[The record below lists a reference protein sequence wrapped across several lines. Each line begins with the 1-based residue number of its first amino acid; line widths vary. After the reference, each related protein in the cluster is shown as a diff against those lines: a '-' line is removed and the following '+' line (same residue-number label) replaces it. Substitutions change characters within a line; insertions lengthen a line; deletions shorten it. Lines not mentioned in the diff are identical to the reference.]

1 MQKARQQF
9 VPQSHALRALFQ
21 PLPQGVACAHAA
33 KPPPRMDDAVK
44 GGESP
49 AQQSNK
55 VAQRWTT
62 QVQPRV
68 AARVERLTAGAPSDN
83 RVQIAV
89 VFGPNLTILRSQ
101 LQPLLILLLATMA
114 RLSRRAVA
122 VSGFVAMTRSNRID
136 HIRITSHPAPGAK
149 LKFPITWGAASAR
162 ERGPV
167 IGTVSRPAD
176 RNVIGTHGG
185 SYSVYRALAVSSG
198 ALDPIRRPDLTNTHP
213 AETIG
218 PFPQWAEPQRIVSL
232 DPWGH
237 LAAENFASEIAE
249 GIDVRP
255 SIAITRARLDLPE
268 LQAAIEAGRLKQ
280 DGEVVHKNGSVS
292 VVKIAID
299 PVWYLP
305 GLAERFATTEN
316 NLRRQLFEQTAGMF
330 PELVTRPDLQ
340 VFLPPIG
347 GTTAYLFG
355 DVSKLPDHSTRI
367 TCRVHDECNGSDVF
381 GSDICTCR
389 PYLIHGIEECARAGQ
404 TGGLGIIIYNRK
416 EGRAL
421 GEVTKFLVYN
431 ARKRQEGGDAAA
443 QYFERT
449 ECVAGVQD
457 ARFQQLMPDV
467 VHWLG
472 LRRIDRFVSMSDMKH
487 DALTSQGIEIVERVP
502 IPDDMIPAD
511 AHVEIAAKKAAGYY
525 TPDPLQDPANP
536 VGRSLEKY

>member
-1 MQKARQQF
+1 
-9 VPQSHALRALFQ
+9 
-21 PLPQGVACAHAA
+21 
-33 KPPPRMDDAVK
+33 
-44 GGESP
+44 
-49 AQQSNK
+49 
-55 VAQRWTT
+55 
-62 QVQPRV
+62 
-68 AARVERLTAGAPSDN
+68 
-83 RVQIAV
+83 
-89 VFGPNLTILRSQ
+89 
-101 LQPLLILLLATMA
+101 
-114 RLSRRAVA
+114 
-122 VSGFVAMTRSNRID
+122 MTRSNRVD

-149 LKFPITWGAASAR
+149 HRFPIHWGAASAR

-167 IGTVSRPAD
+167 IGTVSRPQD

-218 PFPQWAEPQRIVSL
+218 PFSQWVDPQRIVSL

-237 LAAENFASEIAE
+237 LAAENFATEIAE
-249 GIDVRP
+249 GTDIRP

-268 LQAAIEAGRLKQ
+268 LQAAIEAGRLKH
-280 DGEVVHKNGSVS
+280 DGEVVHKNGGVS

-305 GLAERFATTEN
+305 GLAARFATTEN

-330 PELVTRPDLQ
+330 PELVTRPDLH

-355 DVSKLPDHSTRI
+355 DVTKLADHRIKI

-389 PYLIHGIEECARAGQ
+389 PYLLHGIEECARAGQ

-457 ARFQQLMPDV
+457 AAIPAIDAGCGALARPEAYRPLRFHERYEARCADQPRHRNRRTRANSRRSCAGRRAGGNCSKEGRRLLHDRSAARPDQA
-467 VHWLG
+467 G
-472 LRRIDRFVSMSDMKH
+472 RTFARRILRGTAVS
-487 DALTSQGIEIVERVP
+487 
-502 IPDDMIPAD
+502 
-511 AHVEIAAKKAAGYY
+511 
-525 TPDPLQDPANP
+525 PANP
-536 VGRSLEKY
+536 ETSAALSLLNARAVRERAHRILATGLEDKLPNFRIHLDRLDSAVDLVLETTRKAYPSFDVPFHSRWRHFVANGRDGWTTIADQTSMARSRCPRPG